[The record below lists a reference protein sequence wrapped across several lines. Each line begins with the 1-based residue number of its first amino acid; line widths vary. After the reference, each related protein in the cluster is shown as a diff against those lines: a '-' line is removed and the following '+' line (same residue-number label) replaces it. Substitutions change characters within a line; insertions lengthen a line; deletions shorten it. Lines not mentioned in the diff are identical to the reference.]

1 MLSIF
6 AVPKP
11 FVGHDSVTQTNA
23 IRSWKQLGPTC
34 QVILCGNEQGSREVA
49 EAAGVELIED
59 VAVNDLGTPILSS
72 VFEVAQQRAA
82 FPLVCYVNADIILL
96 PDFLSAVHTVA
107 RMKPRSLVVGQRWD
121 LDVIEQLTFGDDWV
135 EELAGRVSREGVLHP
150 PWGSDFFV
158 FPRGLVG
165 RLPDFAVG
173 RPAWDNWMIYHA
185 RNRRIPVIDV
195 TGVTTVVHQ
204 NHGYTHV
211 RAGTGP
217 AWEGVEAERNRAL
230 VGGAGKVFT
239 LADATHRL
247 TSGGLVRVEA
257 PKRRA
262 RKSDR
267 ARARTA
273 GRVRRSR

>member
-1 MLSIF
+1 
-6 AVPKP
+6 
-11 FVGHDSVTQTNA
+11 
-23 IRSWKQLGPTC
+23 
-34 QVILCGNEQGSREVA
+34 
-49 EAAGVELIED
+49 
-59 VAVNDLGTPILSS
+59 VNDLGTPILSS

-107 RMKPRSLVVGQRWD
+107 RKKPRSLVVGQRWD

-135 EELAGRVSREGVLHP
+135 EEFASRVSREGVLHP

-185 RNRRIPVIDV
+185 RSRRIPVIDV

-230 VGGAGKVFT
+230 VGDAGKVFT

-267 ARARTA
+267 AHARTDGA
-273 GRVRRSR
+273 VRRSR